1 MQCALV
7 AMMLAGY
14 RPSTSE
20 PGHHQTLIQA
30 LPLTL
35 GVDNGVWVVLDG
47 LRRQRN
53 ASDYSG
59 HPIPAS
65 ALRECL
71 KQAKALESVL
81 LVRLSER
88 HAELLRPDDES

>member
-1 MQCALV
+1 
-7 AMMLAGY
+7 
-14 RPSTSE
+14 
-20 PGHHQTLIQA
+20 
-30 LPLTL
+30 
-35 GVDNGVWVVLDG
+35 VVLDG

>member
-1 MQCALV
+1 MQWALV

-30 LPLTL
+30 LPLTM

-59 HPIPAS
+59 HPIPTS

-71 KQAKALESVL
+71 KQAKALE
-81 LVRLSER
+81 RALSAHLKER
-88 HAELLRPDDES
+88 HSELLSPDEEP